1 MIKLISRVI
10 KCLNRNSIN
19 KLIKLQIVTVILAF
33 LNVVSAVL
41 IAPFIM
47 LISGKDLN
55 INNSFF
61 QNIFNFIKS
70 FETTNL
76 LLFVSIIFVI
86 IYIFSI
92 LLTLLLSYLNLNWIQ
107 EINLSFQKNLYNFF
121 INKNWLFHSEV
132 SSKDIVSKIHTDTI
146 RLTSTVILPFINLI
160 SNLFISSAIVLAIFL
175 VDFKVA
181 LLSSITFLLFYTFFY
196 FFFKKKLRV
205 AGDTMTKTYPNY
217 FKSMFEGLTSIK
229 DVILFDKKNFY
240 KDFFYS
246 NASKIK
252 NVNIIQSYLI
262 QIPRSLVEIIFF
274 TLLIIFIFLLM
285 EIYNY
290 EFAEIGAIIAFY
302 GICAIKLIPS
312 FQKIFN
318 SFASINSNI
327 SAFFNIEED
336 LINAKKIFKE
346 NNQIETEKKIK
357 FQNEIEIK
365 NVTFRYPSNTK
376 AGVFNVNMSIPSGSK
391 IGIVGKTG
399 SGKSTLLDLIL
410 GFINPESGEI
420 RIDNVNINNNNIKLW
435 QKNLSYVPQ
444 NFYIYEGTVKSNI
457 AFALN
462 ESLIETDKLNKSLEL
477 AELKEFIGNE
487 DLNVGESGKRISG
500 GQKQRIGIARAIYKN
515 SELLILDEA
524 TSALDTIT
532 EKKILENLQN
542 YKNIK
547 TIIIVSHRFETLKMC
562 DKFYFLDGGKVN
574 ELKNFEELTSK
585 YIDKK

>member
-524 TSALDTIT
+524 TSALDKIT

>member
-399 SGKSTLLDLIL
+399 SGK
-410 GFINPESGEI
+410 
-420 RIDNVNINNNNIKLW
+420 
-435 QKNLSYVPQ
+435 
-444 NFYIYEGTVKSNI
+444 
-457 AFALN
+457 
-462 ESLIETDKLNKSLEL
+462 
-477 AELKEFIGNE
+477 
-487 DLNVGESGKRISG
+487 
-500 GQKQRIGIARAIYKN
+500 
-515 SELLILDEA
+515 
-524 TSALDTIT
+524 
-532 EKKILENLQN
+532 
-542 YKNIK
+542 
-547 TIIIVSHRFETLKMC
+547 
-562 DKFYFLDGGKVN
+562 
-574 ELKNFEELTSK
+574 
-585 YIDKK
+585 